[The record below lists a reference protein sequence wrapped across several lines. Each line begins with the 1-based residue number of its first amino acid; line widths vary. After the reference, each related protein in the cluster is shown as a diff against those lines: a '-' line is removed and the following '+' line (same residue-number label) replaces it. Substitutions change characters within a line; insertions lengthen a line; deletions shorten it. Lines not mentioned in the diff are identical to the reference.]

1 MLKHHNLCHILC
13 DKTLIE
19 FSAIRLSTFGWLE
32 SVLEQ
37 LEKMHNSATPR
48 SLRSK
53 ICRSKKGV
61 SHSLSRA
68 SHCFLRL
75 KYMSHM
81 SMFVSG

>member
-1 MLKHHNLCHILC
+1 MLKHHNLCDILC

-37 LEKMHNSATPR
+37 LEKFTTPR

-53 ICRSKKGV
+53 IRRSKKGV

>member
-37 LEKMHNSATPR
+37 LEKMHNSTIFAFQN
-48 SLRSK
+48 
-53 ICRSKKGV
+53 
-61 SHSLSRA
+61 LSE
-68 SHCFLRL
+68 
-75 KYMSHM
+75 
-81 SMFVSG
+81 